1 MTDEAS
7 TRYWWRINVT
17 HWGTIIL
24 LGTPAQAEDWRGY
37 KAKWEQATARK
48 LRLRAASLEEIAALH
63 AELPTADFESR
74 TFSVDGDDRVP
85 DDVLLLAAS
94 PGSSAAH
101 KRGCICARI
110 DNAMGDGIPRDGRKT
125 FSRRLDCPFHD
136 SEEKVAL
143 G

>member
-7 TRYWWRINVT
+7 TLYWWRINVT

-48 LRLRAASLEEIAALH
+48 LRLRAVTDEEVLRMTGQGL
-63 AELPTADFESR
+63 LPGVESS
-74 TFSVDGDDRVP
+74 TFSIDGDDRVP

-125 FSRRLDCPFHD
+125 FSRRLDCPLHD